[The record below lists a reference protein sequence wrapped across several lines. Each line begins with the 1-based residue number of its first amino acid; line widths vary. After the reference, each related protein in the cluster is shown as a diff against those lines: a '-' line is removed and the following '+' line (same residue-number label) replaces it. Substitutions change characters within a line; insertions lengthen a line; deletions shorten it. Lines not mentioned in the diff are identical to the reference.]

1 MADQIPVVEA
11 EFTLLKRHLGGTG
24 ARGSPRYRC
33 ALATLG
39 RLFFADGGKPEDAWV
54 HDLSKIGVGL
64 NLSRP
69 LEAGTGLTVRLKG
82 VAGVLEVAA
91 NVVHSTPQ
99 VDGTWRVGCTF
110 GRKLT
115 ADELDNVL

>member
-1 MADQIPVVEA
+1 MEQIPVVEA
-11 EFTLLKRHLGGTG
+11 EFTLLKRHLVGSA

-39 RLFFADGGKPEDAWV
+39 RLFFSDKNRPEDAWI
-54 HDLSKIGVGL
+54 HDVSKIGVGL

-69 LEAGTGLTVRLKG
+69 LETGTELTVRLKG
-82 VAGVLEVAA
+82 ESGVLEIPA
-91 NVVHSTPQ
+91 NVIHSTPQ